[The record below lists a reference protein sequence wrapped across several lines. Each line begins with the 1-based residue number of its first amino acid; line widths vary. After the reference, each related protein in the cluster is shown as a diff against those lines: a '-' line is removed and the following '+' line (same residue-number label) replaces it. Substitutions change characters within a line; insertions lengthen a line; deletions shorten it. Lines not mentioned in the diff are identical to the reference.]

1 MENGGAENRK
11 MQILECAGISR
22 RRWFSLFSGMLAFG
36 LRFWESL
43 GSAGPASTQSQPAQ
57 GTVHSQPHLSDDGY
71 RPSSLADVEGNIT
84 PADKFFVRSHHPE
97 PELSFVN
104 WKLRIEGKVSKPL
117 ELTFS
122 DLIEAPTR
130 KQEVLLEC
138 AGNTHSLISNGLW
151 EGVALSYLLEQAAL
165 LPEAQRVMLVGADSG
180 TLLSE
185 SRISP
190 FARVLPLDKCLAP
203 EAVVSFRL
211 NDQFL
216 PLRNGFPARAIF
228 PGWYAMDS
236 VKWLQRIVVLGPSD
250 WPDAYYASGMDLLY
264 HRWIKGRT
272 EEKVT
277 TRVSEILLKSSIAF
291 PSSESR
297 LAVGSYRVS
306 GFAWAGE
313 RTVRAVR
320 VSVDGGTKWNPAS
333 LEASSRPFTWVRWNY
348 DWSAEPGDFVLM
360 SQAQDSTG
368 KWQPLQR
375 DRTRSDGYELNSVLP
390 VRCSVK

>member
-1 MENGGAENRK
+1 
-11 MQILECAGISR
+11 MQIPERKGISR
-22 RRWFSLFSGMLAFG
+22 RRWFSVFSGILASV
-36 LRFWESL
+36 LRFWDSF
-43 GSAGPASTQSQPAQ
+43 GRSGPATTRSQGAQRTAPSST
-57 GTVHSQPHLSDDGY
+57 HLSDDGY
-71 RPSSLADVEGNIT
+71 RASALSDVEGTLT
-84 PADKFFVRSHHPE
+84 PANRFFVRSHHPE
-97 PELSFVN
+97 PEVSFLN

-117 ELTFS
+117 ELSFS
-122 DLIEAPTR
+122 DLIEAPTK
-130 KQEVLLEC
+130 KQEALLEC
-138 AGNTHSLISNGLW
+138 AGNTNTLISNGLW
-151 EGVALSYLLEQAAL
+151 EGVPLSHLLKQAVP

-180 TLLSE
+180 SLLSE
-185 SRISP
+185 SRPSH

-203 EAVVSFRL
+203 EAMVSFRL
-211 NDQFL
+211 NERFL
-216 PLRNGFPARAIF
+216 PPRNGFPARALF

-236 VKWLQRIVVLGPSD
+236 VKWLERIVVLGPSD
-250 WPDAYYASGMDLLY
+250 WPDVYYASGMDLLY
-264 HRWIKGRT
+264 HRWLKGNT

-277 TRVSEILLKSSIAF
+277 TRVSQILLKSAIAF

-297 LAVGSYRVS
+297 LAAGTYRVS

-320 VSVDGGTKWNPAS
+320 VSVDGGTKWNPVN

-348 DWSAEPGDFVLM
+348 DWNAEPGDFILM

-375 DRTRSDGYELNSVLP
+375 DRMRSDGYELNSVLP